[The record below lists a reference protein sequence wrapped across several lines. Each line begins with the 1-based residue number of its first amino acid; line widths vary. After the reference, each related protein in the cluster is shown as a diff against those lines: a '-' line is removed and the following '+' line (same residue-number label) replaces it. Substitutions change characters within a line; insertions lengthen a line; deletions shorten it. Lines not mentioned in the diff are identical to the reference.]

1 MSDNPVANLG
11 DLTKAATVL
20 VEKIADAVGGF
31 FQPFQVVR
39 LAKAEAKA
47 ELIRSENKIEIT
59 DQERRAAWRWLKEE
73 AKRQAN
79 MEDITRGALP
89 LLAEKASPQDVENDW
104 ITHFF
109 EKSRIVSDDDMQR
122 LWSRVLAG
130 EANVPGSF
138 SRRTVNVLAD
148 IDKFD
153 AELFTR
159 LCGFGWMVEGH
170 ELPHLKGTSEEDR
183 PHLVP
188 LVFDAS
194 SQIYRDS
201 GIDFQRLFL
210 LQNLGLI
217 QFDSLGIGFIWSPL
231 PQTTTVS
238 YHGRV
243 LELTLRAIA
252 PKHPNNALVVGQ
264 VLLTRAGRE
273 LASIISPAPV
283 EGFFDFV
290 RDRWVRDSLL
300 PEAEVGPHETKS
312 QATAASKTT

>member
-1 MSDNPVANLG
+1 
-11 DLTKAATVL
+11 
-20 VEKIADAVGGF
+20 
-31 FQPFQVVR
+31 
-39 LAKAEAKA
+39 
-47 ELIRSENKIEIT
+47 
-59 DQERRAAWRWLKEE
+59 
-73 AKRQAN
+73 
-79 MEDITRGALP
+79 
-89 LLAEKASPQDVENDW
+89 
-104 ITHFF
+104 
-109 EKSRIVSDDDMQR
+109 
-122 LWSRVLAG
+122 
-130 EANVPGSF
+130 
-138 SRRTVNVLAD
+138 
-148 IDKFD
+148 
-153 AELFTR
+153 
-159 LCGFGWMVEGH
+159 MVEGH